1 MALRAEDLNYQY
13 GIFDASYYHSP
24 VWYQNVF
31 ETQQRNLQTEAQ
43 TKLAQS
49 AAEMAAF
56 QVEQARQEWALKRQ
70 QAQEGSKL
78 AAQFLT
84 SWNDSLKGLEGMFG
98 KAMDFIA
105 GTGTG
110 KGGSGGGG
118 ALDNQFSTII
128 NRLQESYEDY
138 RTKYAP
144 TADYILNQAKEQYQT
159 QAGALGQL
167 QALARPDYV
176 GARARAASDVAQ
188 QAAGAREAL
197 QKQLLSYGIDPTSG
211 KFGAL
216 TRRSYL
222 DQAKTTALAENLAV
236 NAEKER
242 AAKLNVQI
250 ASLVNPSQTALAGA
264 QLAGLGTN
272 LLTKQADVL
281 ATQADVEKAKTQA
294 AASLANAMGNLATGY
309 SQAVV
314 QPRATLAGYFLGTS
328 GGALP
333 SNFSLSTTKTQ
344 AQPATTGQKAQPTY
358 FQQLAQ
364 KNMAALNVYS

>member
-1 MALRAEDLNYQY
+1 MLTARDLNYNY
-13 GIFDASYYHSP
+13 GMFDPYGYYKSP
-24 VWYQNVF
+24 RWYQDVF
-31 ETQQRNLQTEAQ
+31 ETQQRNLQSEAQ
-43 TKLAQS
+43 TSLAQS
-49 AAEMAAF
+49 AAGMADF
-56 QVEQARQEWALKRQ
+56 QLKRAREEWALRRK
-70 QAQEGSKL
+70 QAEQGNKL
-78 AAQFLT
+78 AAQFLS

-110 KGGSGGGG
+110 KGGSGGG
-118 ALDNQFSTII
+118 ALDNQFGTII

-188 QAAGAREAL
+188 QAAGAREAM

-242 AAKLNVQI
+242 AAKLNAQI

-294 AASLANAMGNLATGY
+294 AATLANAMGNLATGY

-314 QPRATLAGYFLGTS
+314 QPRATLAGYFLGRS

-333 SNFSLSTTKTQ
+333 SNFSL
-344 AQPATTGQKAQPTY
+344 AQPVNNQRSQVPSQTFKWHTVPG
-358 FQQLAQ
+358 
-364 KNMAALNVYS
+364 ALPINFH

>member
-1 MALRAEDLNYQY
+1 MLTARDLNYNY
-13 GIFDASYYHSP
+13 GMFDPYGYYKSP
-24 VWYQNVF
+24 RWYQDVF
-31 ETQQRNLQTEAQ
+31 ETQQRNLQSEAQ
-43 TKLAQS
+43 TSLAQS
-49 AAEMAAF
+49 AAGMADF
-56 QVEQARQEWALKRQ
+56 QLKRAREEWALRRK
-70 QAQEGSKL
+70 QAEQGNKL
-78 AAQFLT
+78 AAQFLS
-84 SWNDSLKGLEGMFG
+84 SWNESLKGLENMFG
-98 KAMDFIA
+98 KAMNLISGSISGGFR
-105 GTGTG
+105 
-110 KGGSGGGG
+110 GGSLGKTF
-118 ALDNQFSTII
+118 DTII
-128 NRLQESYEDY
+128 QRLQDSYQDY
-138 RTKYAP
+138 KTKYAP
-144 TADYILNQAKEQYQT
+144 VADYILNQAKQQYQT
-159 QAGALGQL
+159 QAGAIGEL

-188 QAAGAREAL
+188 QAAGAREAM

-242 AAKLNVQI
+242 AAKLNAQI

-264 QLAGLGTN
+264 ELAGVGTN

-294 AASLANAMGNLATGY
+294 IASIANTMGNVARDY

-314 QPRATLAGYFLGTS
+314 QPRATLAGYFLGRS

-333 SNFSLSTTKTQ
+333 SNFSL
-344 AQPATTGQKAQPTY
+344 AQPVNNQRSQVPSQTFKWHTVPG
-358 FQQLAQ
+358 
-364 KNMAALNVYS
+364 ALPINFH